1 MSKKVK
7 YVAALLAVGIVIV
20 GAANYFLVHRSVQ
33 QVLES
38 DTRNQGISVFAHYQY
53 FVVPSV
59 LVIDLR
65 KVSDTNSPA
74 DVTRVLLQFA
84 QSQKSRAFSLVT
96 LAHMGKPKFTL
107 KGEFFQTLGIE
118 FGEQNPV
125 YTMRTFPENVYNL
138 AGTAAFETWTGG
150 MLGVLGKQMEDFN
163 EFHKQWYIA
172 DLSSIP

>member
-7 YVAALLAVGIVIV
+7 YVAALLAVGIVVV
-20 GAANYFLVHRSVQ
+20 GAVNYFLVHRSVQ

-38 DTRNQGISVFAHYQY
+38 DIRNQGISVFAHYQY

-84 QSQKSRAFSLVT
+84 QSQKSKAFSLVT
-96 LAHMGKPKFTL
+96 LAHQGKPKFTL

-125 YTMRTFPENVYNL
+125 YTMRTLSGNCVKKSYL
-138 AGTAAFETWTGG
+138 MCCAASRTRIRHTSGRT
-150 MLGVLGKQMEDFN
+150 LKLP
-163 EFHKQWYIA
+163 
-172 DLSSIP
+172 LSSEWKPG